1 MFGKAPALAIVL
13 ALMLAAQSPIAK
25 AQEVPAAAA
34 GQAEKAQPLTAEEL
48 QVLAAPIALY
58 PDDLVALVIAA
69 SIYPL
74 QVVQAARF
82 LDEKAK
88 NKDLEPDDKWDG
100 SIISLLNYPKVLEM
114 MNDDLDW
121 TQQLGDAA
129 VNQQKDLLVAIQQL
143 RDEAVAKDILKPT
156 EKVQV
161 KNEGDNIVI
170 TSADPK
176 TVYVPTYP
184 PEMLT
189 QPNYVMPSEPIV
201 YDAYP
206 SYYYPTAPYWAALA
220 TGAAFAAI
228 VDWDNWGTWGGDLDI
243 DVDLGD
249 RANIDFN
256 KIDIDKIDVDRLKNS
271 DLRNVDRSKLDLKN
285 ANIDRAKLKQN
296 LQSKDFNNIARR
308 GRENLAARG
317 PIDRQVRAGDLK
329 GKDIRK
335 SVSEG
340 LKQRPGAK
348 LPAPGSRRPDA
359 KRVSDQ
365 LRAAGPSQRP
375 AVGAGQRP
383 AAKAG
388 QRPAK
393 QVAQKRAS
401 GPKAAAR
408 IDNRPRQPSAIGNP
422 RPGRATANHS
432 SRGAVSR
439 GGGPRGGSVS
449 GAAVRAAAA

>member
-34 GQAEKAQPLTAEEL
+34 GQAEEAQPLTAEEL

-170 TSADPK
+170 ASADLLM
-176 TVYVPTYP
+176 
-184 PEMLT
+184 E
-189 QPNYVMPSEPIV
+189 
-201 YDAYP
+201 
-206 SYYYPTAPYWAALA
+206 
-220 TGAAFAAI
+220 F
-228 VDWDNWGTWGGDLDI
+228 
-243 DVDLGD
+243 
-249 RANIDFN
+249 
-256 KIDIDKIDVDRLKNS
+256 
-271 DLRNVDRSKLDLKN
+271 
-285 ANIDRAKLKQN
+285 
-296 LQSKDFNNIARR
+296 
-308 GRENLAARG
+308 
-317 PIDRQVRAGDLK
+317 RQF
-329 GKDIRK
+329 
-335 SVSEG
+335 
-340 LKQRPGAK
+340 
-348 LPAPGSRRPDA
+348 
-359 KRVSDQ
+359 
-365 LRAAGPSQRP
+365 
-375 AVGAGQRP
+375 
-383 AAKAG
+383 
-388 QRPAK
+388 
-393 QVAQKRAS
+393 
-401 GPKAAAR
+401 
-408 IDNRPRQPSAIGNP
+408 
-422 RPGRATANHS
+422 
-432 SRGAVSR
+432 
-439 GGGPRGGSVS
+439 
-449 GAAVRAAAA
+449 